1 MTNVSTH
8 RFHQLSKIK
17 LGLSLAIVLLEFL
30 KLEILRPYNL
40 SEMSSEFLQ
49 TRRTVCGVVLDAS
62 NIFMGHPIIDAI
74 VDVIVDVP
82 WWEVAVKMII

>member
-1 MTNVSTH
+1 
-8 RFHQLSKIK
+8 
-17 LGLSLAIVLLEFL
+17 
-30 KLEILRPYNL
+30 
-40 SEMSSEFLQ
+40 MSSEFLQ

-82 WWEVAVKMII
+82 WWEVAVKIII